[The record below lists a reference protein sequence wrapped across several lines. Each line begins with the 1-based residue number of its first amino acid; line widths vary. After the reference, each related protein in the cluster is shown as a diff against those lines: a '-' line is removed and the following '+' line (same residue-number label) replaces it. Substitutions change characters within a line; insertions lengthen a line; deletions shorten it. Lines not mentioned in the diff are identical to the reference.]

1 MRSILIGIA
10 ISGLLIGAGQAQAHR
25 LVPGT
30 DQIVAPTPTYFP
42 TPPSPPLTQAGLQS
56 GIAGNADGSN
66 DFPRAHPDPGSLPPG
81 WQSVQHAA
89 TGSASPVSAI
99 VPDVPASWKG
109 SLQDW
114 TLHSHACAAM
124 YNTYDPSTD
133 RWTRPSGA
141 TNLCP
146 ASMGLHG

>member
-1 MRSILIGIA
+1 MRSLLIGLA
-10 ISGLLIGAGQAQAHR
+10 ISGLLAGAAHAGHR

-42 TPPSPPLTQAGLQS
+42 TPASPPLAAPGLQS

-81 WQSVQHAA
+81 WSPDAVGTHAS
-89 TGSASPVSAI
+89 TDVT
-99 VPDVPASWKG
+99 VPTAPASWKG
-109 SLQDW
+109 SGEDW
-114 TLHSHACAAM
+114 VVHSRACAAM

-133 RWTRPSGA
+133 KWTRVSGA
-141 TNLCP
+141 KSACP
-146 ASMGLHG
+146 SSLGLHS